1 MIVAESEWGVL
12 RGLETLV
19 QINEVVNDAIGIY
32 DQEITDEPSYRYRGL
47 LVDTS
52 HHFISIS
59 VLKSLITALSDG
71 FKIKKWNF
79 SLVQGADDLKIE
91 TRHTVGIK

>member
-19 QINEVVNDAIGIY
+19 QINEVVNNTIGIY

-52 HHFISIS
+52 RHFIPIS

-71 FKIKKWNF
+71 FKVQKWNF
-79 SLVQGADDLKIE
+79 SLVQSLDSLVQGWDD
-91 TRHTVGIK
+91 